1 MDGNNVFP
9 LVVDSIQIYAGQR
22 YSFVLHANQQPTNYW
37 VRALPNIGGVAGF
50 TGGANSAILRYAG
63 APVAEPVTPQ
73 TTSILAM
80 NETQLHPLVTPA
92 APGPEFAPNV
102 TVFPLSYNIA
112 LANGEFTVNN
122 APFLSPSVPVLLQI
136 LSGAQTA
143 QTLLP
148 SGSVYVLPPNRVIE
162 INIPGGAPGAPV
174 SAVFFHLQEWLY

>member
-1 MDGNNVFP
+1 
-9 LVVDSIQIYAGQR
+9 
-22 YSFVLHANQQPTNYW
+22 
-37 VRALPNIGGVAGF
+37 
-50 TGGANSAILRYAG
+50 
-63 APVAEPVTPQ
+63 
-73 TTSILAM
+73 M

-148 SGSVYVLPPNRVIE
+148 SGSVYAV
-162 INIPGGAPGAPV
+162 AP
-174 SAVFFHLQEWLY
+174 